1 VETDREFYRLMLE
14 MRKQEV
20 RDQMEALERAIEIFE
35 STFEKDQ
42 L

>member
-1 VETDREFYRLMLE
+1 MNTDEEFYRLMLE

-20 RDQMEALERAIEIFE
+20 RDQMVALEKAIEIFE
-35 STFEKDQ
+35 SRFDKDQ

>member
-1 VETDREFYRLMLE
+1 MDTDREFYRLMLE

-20 RDQMEALERAIEIFE
+20 RDQMEALEKAIELFE
-35 STFEKDQ
+35 SRFDKDQ

>member
-1 VETDREFYRLMLE
+1 MDTDKEFYRLMLE

-20 RDQMEALERAIEIFE
+20 RDQMAALERAIEIFE
-35 STFEKDQ
+35 SKFEKDQ

>member
-1 VETDREFYRLMLE
+1 MDTDQEFYRLMLE

-20 RDQMEALERAIEIFE
+20 REQMAALEKAIELFE
-35 STFEKDQ
+35 ASFDKDQ

>member
-1 VETDREFYRLMLE
+1 MDTDQEFYRLMLE

-20 RDQMEALERAIEIFE
+20 RDQMAALEKAIELFE
-35 STFEKDQ
+35 SSFDKDQ